1 MNKVEQIVTREVERL
16 GYRLISLERDGDD
29 IMAFCRKGSF
39 GREACFWFEIDNGK
53 IYFVKEV
60 SGSV

>member
-1 MNKVEQIVTREVERL
+1 MTKLESMINRELDRM

-29 IMAFCRKGSF
+29 VMVFCRKGSF

-60 SGSV
+60 SGSA

>member
-1 MNKVEQIVTREVERL
+1 MTKLENIIGKEVERL

-39 GREACFWFEIDNGK
+39 GREACLWFEIEDGK
-53 IYFVKEV
+53 IYFVKDV
-60 SGSV
+60 SGTA

>member
-1 MNKVEQIVTREVERL
+1 MTKLESMINRELDRM

-29 IMAFCRKGSF
+29 VMAFCRKGSF

-60 SGSV
+60 VS

>member
-1 MNKVEQIVTREVERL
+1 MTKLEQVINFEVDMM

-39 GREACFWFEIDNGK
+39 GREACFWFEIEDGR

-60 SGSV
+60 VS